1 MGSWVSRIMESGSA
15 SKGFHQIYDVKWHH
29 PSLPHVPFI
38 AVPKAG
44 SETWFQRAE
53 ELLDELFRNLWGNWV
68 LEEGFERPITLQ
80 LHWLA
85 RARTAIQGHY
95 RFHDAHP
102 TKDAL
107 VKTMLEAKIAAN
119 FWSALIC
126 WWMVVYPDW
135 VRMDSSLGQ
144 IFDDTWASLR
154 DCEWVG
160 VVIDLTRDK
169 NLPSLLNEIP
179 QEGSILIIASAGWK
193 GYFLEGPRK
202 YHIGKE
208 LVRTRCHRVDHL
220 DNKLVVVVYLSLA
233 RRDTNV
239 SLSELYG
246 SRDLLRYQ
254 RGPAW
259 GEIFSSRTGL
269 LKRPGFSGLDK
280 GIMPLAISESRQPVN
295 HELTLLGAIGGK
307 GASKLESKFE
317 AENVS
322 ERQTSMT
329 AFNNK
334 ERRVTKGQ
342 AVESRT
348 EVAQARSGRAMRDI
362 VSYLKKAGLVTE
374 KTKTIVNHW
383 STGCQTNRQEVS

>member
-1 MGSWVSRIMESGSA
+1 MGSWVGRIMESGSA

-53 ELLDELFRNLWGNWV
+53 ELSDELFRNSWGNWV

-80 LHWLA
+80 LHRLA

-95 RFHDAHP
+95 RFHGNRSDGVEFITSRLRDAHL

-135 VRMDSSLGQ
+135 VRMDGSLGQ

-169 NLPSLLNEIP
+169 STAPFAMMVLNDVTFYYPWTLGAARDVALARFSPALVDIFEKVHLAENRPVSWKDLSEEDQRLFPLVSNYDLLLQDTSMRADLPSLLNEIP
-179 QEGSILIIASAGWK
+179 REGSILIIASAGWK

-202 YHIGKE
+202 
-208 LVRTRCHRVDHL
+208 
-220 DNKLVVVVYLSLA
+220 
-233 RRDTNV
+233 
-239 SLSELYG
+239 
-246 SRDLLRYQ
+246 
-254 RGPAW
+254 
-259 GEIFSSRTGL
+259 
-269 LKRPGFSGLDK
+269 
-280 GIMPLAISESRQPVN
+280 
-295 HELTLLGAIGGK
+295 
-307 GASKLESKFE
+307 
-317 AENVS
+317 
-322 ERQTSMT
+322 
-329 AFNNK
+329 
-334 ERRVTKGQ
+334 
-342 AVESRT
+342 
-348 EVAQARSGRAMRDI
+348 
-362 VSYLKKAGLVTE
+362 
-374 KTKTIVNHW
+374 
-383 STGCQTNRQEVS
+383 